1 VSDLVYRNKVR
12 TVNPTDT
19 TVMHRHR
26 ESDSSIVPEKRPNA
40 VAQKSPCEEIRVLMG
55 KELSLKLS

>member
-1 VSDLVYRNKVR
+1 VRDSGGPVSDYVYRNKVR

-26 ESDSSIVPEKRPNA
+26 ESDSSIVPEKRPN
-40 VAQKSPCEEIRVLMG
+40 KGTRS
-55 KELSLKLS
+55 